1 MFERLIEEVKKL
13 EGSKSISIPLHADN
27 EGYIDKECPSE
38 ECRYQ
43 FKVFNEDWTNIFNDE
58 VVWCPLCG
66 YKAPANSFWTT
77 EQIEQAKEQSIKY
90 IKGRIGKALIE
101 DAREFNHKQ
110 SRDSFIRMSLSVK
123 AAHSDSIIMPITAK
137 KELELKLQCENC
149 NAHYAIIG
157 SAFFCPSC
165 GHNSAEKTFEDSIK
179 KVETKIKN
187 INIIRNA
194 LSKFN
199 KDEAEITCRSL
210 IESGLGDCVV
220 ALQRFCEVMY
230 KKHPKSK
237 EKIPFNTFQKLDA
250 GSDLWKEI
258 LNEGYENWLDETE
271 YKILNIL
278 FQRRHLLAHC
288 EGIVD
293 GRYIQRSGDVKYKI
307 GQRIIVKEN
316 DISEIVGLIKKLA
329 NKIREKLKNS

>member
-1 MFERLIEEVKKL
+1 MFEGLIKELKEL
-13 EGSKSISIPLHADN
+13 EGLKSIAIPLHADN
-27 EGYIDKECPSE
+27 EGYIDRECPSE
-38 ECRYQ
+38 ECMYQ
-43 FKVFNEDWTNIFNDE
+43 FKVFNEDWTTIFKDE
-58 VVWCPLCG
+58 AVWCPLCG
-66 YKAPANSFWTT
+66 HKAPANSFWTT

-90 IKGRIGKALIE
+90 IQGRMDKALID
-101 DAREFNHKQ
+101 DAREFNRKQ
-110 SRDSFIRMSLSVK
+110 PKNAFIRMSLSVK
-123 AAHSDSIIMPITAK
+123 GARPNSIIMPIPAT

-149 NAHYAIIG
+149 NARYAVIG

-165 GHNSAEKTFEDSIK
+165 GHNSAEKTFDDSIK

-187 INIIRNA
+187 IEIIRKT
-194 LSKFN
+194 LSEFN

-220 ALQRFCEVMY
+220 AFQRFCEVAY
-230 KKHPKSK
+230 KKYPQSK
-237 EKIPFNTFQKLDA
+237 EKIPFNAFQKLNVGNDF
-250 GSDLWKEI
+250 WKEI
-258 LNEGYENWLDETE
+258 FNEGYENWLNENE
-271 YKILNIL
+271 YNRLNIL

-293 GRYIQRSGDVKYKI
+293 ERYVQKSGDIKYKI

-316 DISEIVGLIKKLA
+316 DVSELVVLIKKLV